1 MAHIPVAQQFH
12 TLTSSVV
19 TADLG
24 SALAN
29 SGREVYTMQDI
40 IDTVSY
46 SGGSID
52 GSGTADTLAY
62 FTDSNTIATLN
73 SYLTNFSNATI
84 KIGSLSAATG
94 AYNTAYGVR
103 AMDAVSTGANNTLI
117 GAQAGNQLTSGNDNV
132 LIGLDAGEKIT
143 TAHRNVALGYRAL
156 RDNVSGNN
164 NIAIGYEAME
174 DPTDDSN
181 NVAIGYRALNA
192 IVGSNQLGYNVGIGY
207 AAAENL
213 TTGRRNFFGGWAGGQ
228 CTTAD
233 DNIALGYLS
242 LYGNITGK
250 GNISIGYASLLSSSP
265 VGVDSYNTCVGHETG
280 FNISSGKHNTLI
292 GAVAGKVVTTG
303 DNNTVVGYGA
313 SVSAAGID
321 NEVTLGDSSVTAL
334 RCAVNTITLISDERD
349 KTDIVDI
356 EYGLD
361 YVNTLQPR
369 QWTWNHR
376 PEVKISYTLS
386 EDGKIAS
393 QETNEVTSS
402 RKGTKDVGFVAQEL
416 QSVDNDFLK
425 LVNDANPDKL
435 QASWVQLVP
444 VLVKAIQELKEQL
457 DNKQDK

>member
-1 MAHIPVAQQFH
+1 MAIIPVAQQFH

-24 SALAN
+24 STLAN

-46 SGGSID
+46 SGGAID
-52 GSGTADTLAY
+52 GSGTANRVAY
-62 FTDSNTIATLN
+62 FTDSNTIAALN
-73 SYLTNFSNATI
+73 SLLDVANGSI
-84 KIGSLSAATG
+84 KIGSFAADTG
-94 AYNTAYGVR
+94 GGNTVYGVR
-103 AMDAVSTGANNTLI
+103 AMDTSSTGANNTLM
-117 GAQAGNQLTSGNDNV
+117 GMQAGNSLDSGDENV
-132 LIGLDAGEKIT
+132 LIGKDAGAAIT
-143 TAHRNVALGYRAL
+143 GGNKNVAVGFNAMKQ
-156 RDNVSGNN
+156 VTTGNN

-174 DPTDDSN
+174 DNTDDTG
-181 NVAIGYRALNA
+181 NVAIGHRALKA
-192 IVGSNQLGYNVGIGY
+192 IIGTNQTGYNVGIGHQ
-207 AAAENL
+207 ASENL

-228 CTTAD
+228 CTTGD

-250 GNISIGYASLLSSSP
+250 GNVSIGYASMLASSP
-265 VGVDSYNTCVGHETG
+265 AGEDSYNTCVGHEAG
-280 FNISSGKHNTLI
+280 FNIGSGKHNTVL
-292 GAVAGKVVTTG
+292 GAIAGKTVTTG

-321 NEVTLGDSSVTAL
+321 NEVTLGDSNVTAL
-334 RCAVNTITLISDERD
+334 RCAVNSITLISDERD
-349 KTDIVDI
+349 KKDIVDI

-369 QWTWNHR
+369 QWTWDHR
-376 PEVKISYTLS
+376 PEVKTSYTLG

-393 QETNEVTSS
+393 EETYEVTSS

-416 QSVDNDFLK
+416 QGIDNDFLK

-444 VLVKAIQELKEQL
+444 VLVKAVQELKEQL